1 MRKICKRGVPEA
13 VMQLTTPVTAFCY
26 NLMLA
31 GRVGDIGVSIF
42 SVLSFIF
49 AARLCKV
56 SSLVW

>member
-1 MRKICKRGVPEA
+1 
-13 VMQLTTPVTAFCY
+13 MQLTTPVTAFCY

-31 GRVGDIGVSIF
+31 GRVGDIGVSSF